1 MSKQKILIVD
11 DEYSIRQLLKTIL
24 NNKFILEE
32 ARDGKETLEKIE
44 HFCPDLVLLDLILP
58 DIYGFDLCEKIKSLP
73 SCEDTQ
79 IIIVT
84 AFMEE
89 NKIEVGFE
97 IGATDYIKKPF
108 SAVELLARINSVLKL
123 RSYIVKHKKI
133 EEELRREKEK
143 AELLTKTKSEFLANM
158 SHEIRTPMNAIIG
171 MSKLLLETNL
181 DSEQK
186 EYSESIC
193 FSSEILLQI
202 INDILDFSK
211 IESGKLSIHIENCD
225 IEKLIYDAIDFVS
238 FSAHKKNLEIEFFID
253 ESLPTINCDTGRIRQ
268 ILLNLLSNA
277 IKFTDK
283 GQISIHLTKEEET
296 KKNIKLL
303 FEIRDTG
310 IGISEKNI
318 EKLFS
323 IFTQL
328 DSTATK
334 KFGGTGLGLVI
345 SKKLV
350 EIMGGEIGVTSD
362 INKGS
367 SFWFKI
373 NFEKSAQKK
382 LEEKTYNF
390 TNLKILL
397 ISNNQIT
404 FQILQLYLKN
414 TKCKIL
420 ISNNKE
426 EYFTIIE
433 KEKIDI
439 VIIDFKV
446 NEDEGWHVGREI
458 NLRQNVNSVKLILLT
473 PKGLIENE
481 AKMKL
486 LNWFNGYIPKPIRKD
501 KLYEILDKTRKINID
516 LPPITKILHKE
527 KIVKEIK
534 DISKMNQ
541 NNIIKILIAEDN
553 EINQKLIGTILK
565 KLNVDFDIVDD
576 GEQVIE
582 LARKKNYDLIFMDIQ
597 MPKMNGYDATKNLR
611 DAQNNTPIIGVSA
624 NAYDDDIKK
633 GILSGMNDYITKP
646 YNKDSII
653 KTINKW
659 LKKYC

>member
-1 MSKQKILIVD
+1 
-11 DEYSIRQLLKTIL
+11 
-24 NNKFILEE
+24 
-32 ARDGKETLEKIE
+32 
-44 HFCPDLVLLDLILP
+44 
-58 DIYGFDLCEKIKSLP
+58 
-73 SCEDTQ
+73 
-79 IIIVT
+79 
-84 AFMEE
+84 
-89 NKIEVGFE
+89 
-97 IGATDYIKKPF
+97 
-108 SAVELLARINSVLKL
+108 
-123 RSYIVKHKKI
+123 
-133 EEELRREKEK
+133 
-143 AELLTKTKSEFLANM
+143 
-158 SHEIRTPMNAIIG
+158 
-171 MSKLLLETNL
+171 
-181 DSEQK
+181 
-186 EYSESIC
+186 
-193 FSSEILLQI
+193 
-202 INDILDFSK
+202 
-211 IESGKLSIHIENCD
+211 
-225 IEKLIYDAIDFVS
+225 
-238 FSAHKKNLEIEFFID
+238 
-253 ESLPTINCDTGRIRQ
+253 
-268 ILLNLLSNA
+268 
-277 IKFTDK
+277 
-283 GQISIHLTKEEET
+283 
-296 KKNIKLL
+296 
-303 FEIRDTG
+303 
-310 IGISEKNI
+310 
-318 EKLFS
+318 
-323 IFTQL
+323 
-328 DSTATK
+328 
-334 KFGGTGLGLVI
+334 
-345 SKKLV
+345 
-350 EIMGGEIGVTSD
+350 MGGEIVVTSD